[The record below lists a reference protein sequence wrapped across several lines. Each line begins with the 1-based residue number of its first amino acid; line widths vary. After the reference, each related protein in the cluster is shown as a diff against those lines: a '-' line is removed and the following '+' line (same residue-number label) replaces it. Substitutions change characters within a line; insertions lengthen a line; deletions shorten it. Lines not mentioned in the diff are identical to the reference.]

1 MVGFIVT
8 LVSAGLILSSSIVT
22 AVGDPEVP
30 PEYRAAEEAP
40 YFERDSQRFAVVPS
54 VVGDIALPA
63 PAPAPDAWYTAQVDR
78 YRGMEAVAAAAN
90 GVTGVHHAD
99 SGAAAWGAD
108 SGIAWGA
115 DSGAAWGSLPAPYS
129 DYTVAQP
136 TRVAPAAVPLIDDT
150 PSVVWQLPP
159 TWAK

>member
-8 LVSAGLILSSSIVT
+8 LVSAAFVLSSSIVT
-22 AVGDPEVP
+22 ATGDPEVP
-30 PEYRAAEEAP
+30 PEYGAAEEAP

-63 PAPAPDAWYTAQVDR
+63 PSPAPDAWYTAPADR

-90 GVTGVHHAD
+90 GATGVHHA
-99 SGAAAWGAD
+99 AD
-108 SGIAWGA
+108 SGV
-115 DSGAAWGSLPAPYS
+115 AWGSLPAPYS
-129 DYTVAQP
+129 DYMVAQP